1 MRHDQDFDERPPKR
15 KHYMRC
21 HDRMCGAL
29 DCPTCYPLT
38 YMDDHQ
44 PDEEPETVAESAN
57 DKVSDPA
64 L

>member
-15 KHYMRC
+15 KGYTRC
-21 HDRMCGAL
+21 KDRMCGAL

-38 YMDDHQ
+38 YMNWDKDDNDPH
-44 PDEEPETVAESAN
+44 ESHMEN
-57 DKVSDPA
+57 